1 MGKKRRKKTV
11 ANQLEDI
18 VSLLCFFIFFSFF
31 FPPFVFSKRL
41 PSFKAAYVYQS
52 RTFSYAVG
60 DCLVL
65 VGGFLSLTLDI
76 DELLR

>member
-11 ANQLEDI
+11 ANQLQDI
-18 VSLLCFFIFFSFF
+18 VSGCCFFVLFFS
-31 FPPFVFSKRL
+31 KGL
-41 PSFKAAYVYQS
+41 LSFRAANVYQS
-52 RTFSYAVG
+52 RTLSYAVG

-65 VGGFLSLTLDI
+65 VAGFLSLILVI

>member
-11 ANQLEDI
+11 ANQLQDI
-18 VSLLCFFIFFSFF
+18 VSFKKN
-31 FPPFVFSKRL
+31 VFSKSF
-41 PSFKAAYVYQS
+41 PSFRAAYVYQS

-60 DCLVL
+60 DCLLL
-65 VGGFLSLTLDI
+65 VDGFLSLILVI

>member
-1 MGKKRRKKTV
+1 MGKKRSKKTV
-11 ANQLEDI
+11 ANQLQNI
-18 VSLLCFFIFFSFF
+18 VSF
-31 FPPFVFSKRL
+31 FVFLLSKRL
-41 PSFKAAYVYQS
+41 PSFRAAYVYQS

-65 VGGFLSLTLDI
+65 VGGFLSLILGI